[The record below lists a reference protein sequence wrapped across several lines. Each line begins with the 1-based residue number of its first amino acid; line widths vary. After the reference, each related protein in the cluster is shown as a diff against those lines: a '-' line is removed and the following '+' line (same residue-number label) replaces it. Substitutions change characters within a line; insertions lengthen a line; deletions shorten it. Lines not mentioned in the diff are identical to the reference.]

1 MRQVS
6 RRVLVFWIVSILV
19 ALLAG
24 AWVHGLL
31 SNRTTEERAREE
43 AERIKE
49 RVRQMTH

>member
-1 MRQVS
+1 VS
-6 RRVLVFWIVSILV
+6 RRVLVFWIVSV
-19 ALLAG
+19 AVAALAG

-31 SNRTTEERAREE
+31 SRPTTEERARQE